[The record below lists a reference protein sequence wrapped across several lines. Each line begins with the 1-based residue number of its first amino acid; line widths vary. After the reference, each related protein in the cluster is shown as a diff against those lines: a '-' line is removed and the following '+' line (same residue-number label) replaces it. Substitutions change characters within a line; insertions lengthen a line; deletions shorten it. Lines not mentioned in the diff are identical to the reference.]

1 MGTFSQFLES
11 KKLTPPMIVRTSAR
25 LEASTIEGRKLSTGR
40 ATKRRNEA
48 TKSYADANLAK
59 PPLGRGV
66 GLNHVQAAL
75 ADKELPRKVRAKLVR
90 AVTALITKAGGTV
103 DSKALFGETAI
114 KKGKK
119 VEKAAAV

>member
-1 MGTFSQFLES
+1 MGTFSQFIES
-11 KKLTPPMIVRTSAR
+11 KKITAPQIVRVSAR

-48 TKSYADANLAK
+48 AKSYADANLAK
-59 PPLGRGV
+59 PPAGRGV
-66 GLNHVQAAL
+66 GLHQVNAAV

-90 AVTALITKAGGTV
+90 AVTALVAKSGGTV
-103 DSKALFGETAI
+103 DTKTLFGETVA

-119 VEKAAAV
+119 VEKAAAA